1 MFANTDIC
9 RKAQDGLLFPSWKRK
24 IKNVDIP
31 VVLVGDP
38 AYPLLPWLM
47 KPFADTG
54 QLTREQVRFNY
65 RLSRARNVVEN
76 AFGHL
81 KARWRCLLKRNDCDL
96 ELVQIQV
103 AACCT
108 LNNICEENGEVFQEE
123 WLHQC

>member
-1 MFANTDIC
+1 
-9 RKAQDGLLFPSWKRK
+9 
-24 IKNVDIP
+24 
-31 VVLVGDP
+31 
-38 AYPLLPWLM
+38 M

-81 KARWRCLLKRNDCDL
+81 KVRWRCVLKRNDCDL

-123 WLHQC
+123 WLHLCQDQELPQPLSATLHQQANAEVKSIQIALMQHFSSD